1 MTKKTNLEFGF
12 PMARMLSKG
21 AMILAAAFALSCAPE
36 QLPNDDENKENE
48 DPGNVDTP
56 VNPDDT
62 QEVIPEGVVRLYL
75 NDASVRNA
83 FGVGVT
89 EWGKVQVN
97 GTEYQSAV
105 NDAGKVYVDVPVVEG
120 VTSYSAVLAG
130 SSSDWWGE
138 TPDKDII
145 HPFAYAYHQAEQSVS
160 SFPLFA
166 QAQASGQKA
175 DLDFKS
181 GCAVLKLKI
190 TGDASVASI
199 KVKEPAGAKIAG
211 VGSYASGAY
220 TISKGTDFVVLN
232 TTNKGNFVQLSGAGA
247 EFLIPIAAGQ
257 YGSGLEVTVCTADHK
272 MSRTVIPAFSVSSD
286 EVYTKEIAHKAD
298 SDLIYYEGFDNFVW
312 GGDIVGGNETLAML
326 PKSEKVT
333 TSSFKS
339 LTGYETPLYQTECT
353 MAGAGYVQKSSTLS
367 DIAGKI
373 VEDSRNLS
381 ASYVRSRNVGDYTAL
396 FRVQE
401 HQGYISV
408 GASDSY
414 NGIFEPTL
422 AGTVITMQKDLTISF
437 DFCPKADFNDDLY
450 FVATNGANIVSCS
463 IDGVELSQEA
473 FTRVFSKTGSTGKIF
488 KSAVEIP
495 ADMTAKNNWHRISI
509 TVRNVN
515 DASTF
520 KVTTPSSNSKA
531 GSYGFYLD
539 NFEIRAVYDASMKRS
554 STLRVLYWNIQ
565 NGMWADQNNNY
576 NNFVAWVKKYN
587 PDVCVWCEGETIF
600 DMSGNKVYGANRV
613 LPNAWASVAAR
624 YGHNYMSKGADKD
637 NYPQIITS
645 KYSISTLE
653 QIYET
658 SVADS
663 PVAHGAGHFSINFGG
678 TEVRIISFHAYA
690 QAYHPKYEGKTDE
703 EKAASSALFEGDYH
717 RLHEIKHVCDNVI
730 NASANSSVTN
740 WLLMGDFNAV
750 SRVDAEHYTTD
761 PNSTVYLLHDY
772 LLANTYMKDII
783 AERNAPED
791 YFSSINGDTRRIDYM
806 YASPAMYDRIQ
817 SAAILIDSW
826 TVLSQDK
833 SVTSGYFCR
842 PSDHRP
848 ILVDFKMN

>member
-1 MTKKTNLEFGF
+1 MIKKTNPKITLLKAQSLF
-12 PMARMLSKG
+12 RG

-36 QLPNDDENKENE
+36 QLPEDENDNGND
-48 DPGNVDTP
+48 DPGNVETP
-56 VNPDDT
+56 VDPGNKD
-62 QEVIPEGVVRLYL
+62 EVIPDGVVRLYL

-83 FGVGVT
+83 FGAGVT

-97 GTEYQSAV
+97 GTEYQAAT
-105 NDAGKVYVDVPVVEG
+105 NDAGKVYVDVPVAEG

-130 SSSDWWGE
+130 SSSEWWGE

-145 HPFAYAYHQAEQSVS
+145 HPFAYAYHQADQSVS

-166 QAQASGQKA
+166 QAQVSGQKA

-190 TGDASVASI
+190 IGDASVASV
-199 KVKEPAGAKIAG
+199 KVTEPTGAKIAG
-211 VGSYASGAY
+211 IGSYTADGFA
-220 TISKGTDFVVLN
+220 ISKGTDFVVLN
-232 TTNKGNFVQLSGAGA
+232 TTNKGSFVPLSGAGT

-257 YGSGLEVTVCTADHK
+257 YAGGLEVTVCTADHK
-272 MSRTVIPAFSVSSD
+272 MSKTVIPSFSVASD

-298 SDLIYYEGFDNFVW
+298 TDLVYYEGFDNFVW

-422 AGTVITMQKDLTISF
+422 AGAAIKMQKDVTISF
-437 DFCPKADFNDDLY
+437 DFCPKSDFNDDLY

-463 IDGVELSQEA
+463 IDGVELSKEA

-495 ADMTAKNNWHRISI
+495 ADMTAKNNWHRISMS
-509 TVRNVN
+509 VRNIN

-520 KVTTPSSNSKA
+520 KITTPSSNSKS
-531 GSYGFYLD
+531 GNYGFYLD
-539 NFEIRAVYDASMKRS
+539 NFEIRSLYDASMKRS
-554 STLRVLYWNIQ
+554 TTLRVLCWNVQ
-565 NGMWADQNNNY
+565 NGMWADQDNNY

-587 PDVCVWCEGETIF
+587 PDVCIWCEGESIF
-600 DMSGNKVYGANRV
+600 STTGDRLSGSSRP
-613 LPNAWASVAAR
+613 LPSAWASVASR
-624 YGHNYMSKGADKD
+624 YGHNYVAKGADKD

-645 KYSISTLE
+645 KYSITTLE
-653 QIYET
+653 QIYQT

-663 PVAHGAGHFSINFGG
+663 PVAHGAGHFSVNFSG
-678 TEVRIISFHAYA
+678 TEVRFVSFHAYA
-690 QAYHPKYEGKTDE
+690 QAYHPRCEGKSDE
-703 EKAASSALFEGDYH
+703 VKSASSALFEGDYH
-717 RLHEIKHVCDNVI
+717 RQHEIRHICDNVI
-730 NASANSSVTN
+730 NAPANSSVTN

-761 PNSTVYLLHDY
+761 PDNTVWLLHDY
-772 LLANTYMKDII
+772 LLANTNLKDII

-791 YFSSINGDTRRIDYM
+791 YFSSINGDTRRIDFM

-817 SAAILIDSW
+817 SSAILIDSW

>member
-1 MTKKTNLEFGF
+1 MIKKTNPKITLLKAQSLF
-12 PMARMLSKG
+12 RG

-36 QLPNDDENKENE
+36 QLPEDENDNGND
-48 DPGNVDTP
+48 DPGNVETP
-56 VNPDDT
+56 VDPGNKD
-62 QEVIPEGVVRLYL
+62 EVIPDGVVRLYL

-83 FGVGVT
+83 FGAGVT

-97 GTEYQSAV
+97 GTEYQAAT
-105 NDAGKVYVDVPVVEG
+105 NDAGKVYVDVPVAEG

-130 SSSDWWGE
+130 SSSEWWGE

-145 HPFAYAYHQAEQSVS
+145 HPFAYAYHQADQSVS

-166 QAQASGQKA
+166 QAQVSGQKA

-190 TGDASVASI
+190 TGDASVASV
-199 KVKEPAGAKIAG
+199 KVTEPTGAKIAG
-211 VGSYASGAY
+211 IGSYTADGFA
-220 TISKGTDFVVLN
+220 ISKGTDFVVLN
-232 TTNKGNFVQLSGAGA
+232 TTNKGSFVPLSGAGT

-257 YGSGLEVTVCTADHK
+257 YAGGLEVTVCTADHK
-272 MSRTVIPAFSVSSD
+272 MSKTVIPSFSVASD

-298 SDLIYYEGFDNFVW
+298 TDLVYYEGFDNFVW

-422 AGTVITMQKDLTISF
+422 AGAAIKMQKDVTISF
-437 DFCPKADFNDDLY
+437 DFCPKSDFNDDLY

-463 IDGVELSQEA
+463 IDGVELSKEA

-495 ADMTAKNNWHRISI
+495 ADMTAKNNWHRISMS
-509 TVRNVN
+509 VRNIN

-520 KVTTPSSNSKA
+520 KITTPSSNSKS
-531 GSYGFYLD
+531 GNYGFYLD
-539 NFEIRAVYDASMKRS
+539 NFEIRSVYDASMKRS
-554 STLRVLYWNIQ
+554 TTLRVLCWNVQ
-565 NGMWADQNNNY
+565 NGMWADQDNNY

-587 PDVCVWCEGETIF
+587 PDVCIWCEGESIF
-600 DMSGNKVYGANRV
+600 STTGDRLSGSSRP
-613 LPNAWASVAAR
+613 LPSAWASVASR
-624 YGHNYMSKGADKD
+624 YGHNYVAKGADKD

-645 KYSISTLE
+645 KYSITTLE
-653 QIYET
+653 QIYQT

-663 PVAHGAGHFSINFGG
+663 PVAHGAGHFSVNFSG
-678 TEVRIISFHAYA
+678 TEVRFVSFHAYA
-690 QAYHPKYEGKTDE
+690 QAYHPRCEGKSDE
-703 EKAASSALFEGDYH
+703 VKSASSALFEGDYH
-717 RLHEIKHVCDNVI
+717 RQHEIKHICDNVI
-730 NASANSSVTN
+730 NAPANSSVTN

-761 PNSTVYLLHDY
+761 PDNTVWLLHDY
-772 LLANTYMKDII
+772 LLANTNLKDII

-791 YFSSINGDTRRIDYM
+791 YFSSINGDTRRIDFM

>member
-1 MTKKTNLEFGF
+1 MRKKTILDLCLPF
-12 PMARMLSKG
+12 RG

-36 QLPNDDENKENE
+36 QLPDDENNNE
-48 DPGNVDTP
+48 TDDPGNVEIP
-56 VNPDDT
+56 VNPDDK
-62 QEVIPEGVVRLYL
+62 EEGVPDGVVRLYL

-83 FGVGVT
+83 FGVSLK
-89 EWGKVQVN
+89 EWGRVQVN
-97 GTEYQSAV
+97 GAEYQSAI
-105 NDAGKVYVDVPVVEG
+105 NDAGKVYVDIPLVEG

-130 SSSDWWGE
+130 GSSDWWGE
-138 TPDKDII
+138 TPDKDIV
-145 HPFAYAYHQAEQSVS
+145 HPFAYAYHQADQTVS

-166 QAQASGQKA
+166 EVMPQSNSA
-175 DLDFKS
+175 DLNFKS

-257 YGSGLEVTVCTADHK
+257 YDSGLEVTVCTADHK
-272 MSRTVIPAFSVSSD
+272 MSRTVIPSFAVSSD
-286 EVYTKEIAHKAD
+286 EVYTKEITHKAD

-333 TSSFKS
+333 VTSFKT
-339 LTGYETPLYQTECT
+339 LTGFETPLYQTECT
-353 MAGAGYVQKSSTLS
+353 MAGAGYVQKSSIS
-367 DIAGKI
+367 EISGKI

-381 ASYVRSRNVGDYTAL
+381 ASYVRSRNVGDYAAL

-422 AGTVITMQKDLTISF
+422 AGAAITMQKDVNISF
-437 DFCPKADFNDDLY
+437 DFCPKSDFNDDLY

-463 IDGVELSQEA
+463 IDGVELSKDA
-473 FTRVFSKTGSTGKIF
+473 FTRVFSKTGSTGKLF

-495 ADMTAKNNWHRISI
+495 AEMTAKNNWHRISM
-509 TVRNVN
+509 TVRNIN

-520 KVTTPSSNSKA
+520 KITTSSSNSKL
-531 GSYGFYLD
+531 GNYGFYLD
-539 NFEIRAVYDASMKRS
+539 NFEVRSVYDASLKRS
-554 STLRVLYWNIQ
+554 TTLRVLYWNIQ
-565 NGMWADQNNNY
+565 NGMWADQDNSY

-600 DMSGNKVYGANRV
+600 NMSGDKVYGTNRV
-613 LPNAWASVAAR
+613 LPSAWASVAAR
-624 YGHNYMSKGADKD
+624 YGHNYISKGADKD

-645 KYSISTLE
+645 KYDITTLE

-703 EKAASSALFEGDYH
+703 EKSASAALYEGDYH
-717 RLHEIKHVCDNVI
+717 REHEIKHICDNVI

-761 PNSTVYLLHDY
+761 SNSTVYLLHDY

-817 SAAILIDSW
+817 SAAILIDLW

>member
-1 MTKKTNLEFGF
+1 MIKKTNPKITLLKAQSLF
-12 PMARMLSKG
+12 RG
-21 AMILAAAFALSCAPE
+21 AMILAAVFALSCAPE
-36 QLPNDDENKENE
+36 QLPEDENDNGNDDSGNVETPV
-48 DPGNVDTP
+48 DPGNKD
-56 VNPDDT
+56 
-62 QEVIPEGVVRLYL
+62 EVIPDGVVRLYL

-83 FGVGVT
+83 FGAGVT

-97 GTEYQSAV
+97 GTEYQAAT
-105 NDAGKVYVDVPVVEG
+105 NDAGKVYVDVPVAEG

-145 HPFAYAYHQAEQSVS
+145 HPFAYAYHQADQSVS

-166 QAQASGQKA
+166 QAQVSGQKA

-190 TGDASVASI
+190 TGDASVASV
-199 KVKEPAGAKIAG
+199 KVTEPTGAKIAG
-211 VGSYASGAY
+211 IGSYTADGFA
-220 TISKGTDFVVLN
+220 ISKGTDFVVLN
-232 TTNKGNFVQLSGAGA
+232 TTNKGSFVPLSGAGT

-257 YGSGLEVTVCTADHK
+257 YAGGLEVTVCTADHK
-272 MSRTVIPAFSVSSD
+272 MSKTVIPSFSVASD

-298 SDLIYYEGFDNFVW
+298 TDLVYYEGFDNFVW

-373 VEDSRNLS
+373 VEESRNLS

-422 AGTVITMQKDLTISF
+422 AGAAIKMQKDVTISF
-437 DFCPKADFNDDLY
+437 DFCPKSDFNDDLY

-463 IDGVELSQEA
+463 IDGVELSKEA

-495 ADMTAKNNWHRISI
+495 ADMTAKNNWHRISMS
-509 TVRNVN
+509 VRNIN

-520 KVTTPSSNSKA
+520 KITTPSSNSKS
-531 GSYGFYLD
+531 GNYGFYLD
-539 NFEIRAVYDASMKRS
+539 NFEIRSVYDASMKRS
-554 STLRVLYWNIQ
+554 TTLRVLCWNVQ
-565 NGMWADQNNNY
+565 NGMWADQDNNY

-587 PDVCVWCEGETIF
+587 PDVCIWCEGESIF
-600 DMSGNKVYGANRV
+600 STTGDRLSGSSRP
-613 LPNAWASVAAR
+613 LPSAWASVASR
-624 YGHNYMSKGADKD
+624 YGHNYVAKGADKD

-645 KYSISTLE
+645 KYSITTLE
-653 QIYET
+653 QIYQT

-663 PVAHGAGHFSINFGG
+663 PVAHGAGHFSVNFSG
-678 TEVRIISFHAYA
+678 TEVRFVSFHAYA
-690 QAYHPKYEGKTDE
+690 QAYHPRCEGKSDE
-703 EKAASSALFEGDYH
+703 VKSASSALFEGDYH
-717 RLHEIKHVCDNVI
+717 RQHEIRHICDNVI
-730 NASANSSVTN
+730 NAPANSSVTN

-761 PNSTVYLLHDY
+761 PDNTVWLLHDY
-772 LLANTYMKDII
+772 LLANTNLKDII

-791 YFSSINGDTRRIDYM
+791 YFSSINGDTRRIDFM

>member
-1 MTKKTNLEFGF
+1 
-12 PMARMLSKG
+12 
-21 AMILAAAFALSCAPE
+21 MILAAAFALSCAPE
-36 QLPNDDENKENE
+36 QLPDDENNNGTN
-48 DPGNVDTP
+48 DPGNVETP
-56 VNPDDT
+56 VNPDDK
-62 QEVIPEGVVRLYL
+62 EEGIPDGVVRLYL
-75 NDASVRNA
+75 NDASVRNT
-83 FGVGVT
+83 FGVGLK
-89 EWGKVQVN
+89 EWGSVQVN
-97 GTEYQSAV
+97 GTEYQSAI
-105 NDAGKVYVDVPVVEG
+105 NDAGKVYVDIPLVEG
-120 VTSYSAVLAG
+120 IASYYAVHAG

-138 TPDKDII
+138 TPDKDIV
-145 HPFAYAYHQAEQSVS
+145 HPFAYAYHQADQSVS

-166 QAQASGQKA
+166 EVKPQSNSA
-175 DLDFKS
+175 DLNFKS

-199 KVKEPAGAKIAG
+199 KVKEPAGVKIAG
-211 VGSYASGAY
+211 VGSYQADGF
-220 TISKGTDFVVLN
+220 ILSKGTDFVVLN
-232 TTNKGNFVQLSGAGA
+232 TTNKGGFVPLTGAGT

-257 YGSGLEVTVCTADHK
+257 YDSGLEVTVCTADHK
-272 MSRTVIPAFSVSSD
+272 MSRTVIPSFAVASD
-286 EVYTKEIAHKAD
+286 EVYTREIAHKVD

-333 TSSFKS
+333 VTSFKT

-353 MAGAGYVQKSSTLS
+353 MAGAGYVQKSSIS
-367 DIAGKI
+367 EISGKI

-381 ASYVRSRNVGDYTAL
+381 ASYVRSRNVGDYAAL

-422 AGTVITMQKDLTISF
+422 AGAAITMQKDVNISF
-437 DFCPKADFNDDLY
+437 DFCPKSDFNDDLY

-463 IDGVELSQEA
+463 IDGVELSKDA
-473 FTRVFSKTGSTGKIF
+473 FTRVFSKTGSTGKLF

-495 ADMTAKNNWHRISI
+495 AEMTAKNNWHRISM
-509 TVRNVN
+509 TVRNIN

-520 KVTTPSSNSKA
+520 KITTPSSNSKQ
-531 GSYGFYLD
+531 GNYGFYLD
-539 NFEIRAVYDASMKRS
+539 NFEVRSVYDASLKRS
-554 STLRVLYWNIQ
+554 TTLRVLYWNIQ
-565 NGMWADQNNNY
+565 NGMWADQDNSY

-600 DMSGNKVYGANRV
+600 NMSGDKVYGTNRV
-613 LPNAWASVAAR
+613 LPSAWASVAAR
-624 YGHNYMSKGADKD
+624 YGHNYISKGADKD

-645 KYSISTLE
+645 KYDITTLE

-678 TEVRIISFHAYA
+678 TEVRFVSFHAYA

-703 EKAASSALFEGDYH
+703 EKSASAALYEGDYH
-717 RLHEIKHVCDNVI
+717 REHEIKHICDNVI

-791 YFSSINGDTRRIDYM
+791 YFSSINGDTRRIDFM

-833 SVTSGYFCR
+833 NVTSGYFCR